1 MLETLLKLD
10 TDLFLFFN
18 SINSPFWDKIMWII
32 SGTKTWIPLYLLV
45 LFFVFKQYK
54 WTGFITLLF
63 MVLLVVIADQSS
75 VQLFKNTFQ
84 RLRPCHNEAI
94 SNLVHIVNNKCGGLY
109 GFVSSHATN
118 TFAFAVFTSLFFS
131 KKYISLLLIFWALV
145 VSYSRIYLG
154 VHYPLDVI
162 GGGILGLTIG
172 ILVFKIYLF
181 TFNKVNFK
189 SGADISK

>member
-1 MLETLLKLD
+1 MIHRSIQYSKGTVIQFLSLLQRYNLIISK
-10 TDLFLFFN
+10 
-18 SINSPFWDKIMWII
+18 FWDVSGLKIICLTPVKNEGWILERFLKCTSLWADYI
-32 SGTKTWIPLYLLV
+32 I
-45 LFFVFKQYK
+45 
-54 WTGFITLLF
+54 
-63 MVLLVVIADQSS
+63 IADQSS

-181 TFNKVNFK
+181 TFNKVNLK
-189 SGADISK
+189 SGSDSPK